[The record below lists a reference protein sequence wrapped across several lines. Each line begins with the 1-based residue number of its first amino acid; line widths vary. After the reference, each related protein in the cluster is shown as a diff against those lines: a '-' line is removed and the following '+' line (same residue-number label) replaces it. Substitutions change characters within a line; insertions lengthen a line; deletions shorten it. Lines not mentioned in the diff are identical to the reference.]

1 MVFKSSI
8 PYRIGLIGG
17 GTDLPFFTNKHGT
30 EVINAS
36 FKAYSHCEIRKI
48 QSPHIFIEINDYK
61 TQVQVDRL
69 PEMVLISRDEF
80 RISLAVLN
88 NFADTVMST
97 GSGLH
102 IKTFSEFAPQTGLGG
117 SSAHLIAVLKACL
130 NYLNLSWSDKQILDK
145 AHLLERDTLS
155 IFGGFQDFYPC
166 LYQGAHHL
174 SKNPG
179 SEIVHRPLDGN
190 FLNNLDLSFYIVE
203 SKGASLGEMELPD
216 LAALKLQKDLAH
228 QAAEAWNNGKHS
240 VFKDLLQMSW
250 NAKSGSQKNMP
261 YVFATKTCGLSKKM
275 NVLAVEKSQE
285 KSFIESNGPAAR
297 KIEWH

>member
-30 EVINAS
+30 EIINAS
-36 FKAYSHCEIRKI
+36 FKAFSHCEIRKI
-48 QSPHIFIEINDYK
+48 QSPHIFIETNDYK
-61 TQVQVDRL
+61 TQVQIDKL

-88 NFADTVMST
+88 NFADLVTSL
-97 GSGLH
+97 GGGLH
-102 IKTFSEFAPQTGLGG
+102 IKTYSEFAPQTGLGG

-130 NYLNLSWSDKQILDK
+130 NYMNLNWDDKQILDT
-145 AHLLERDTLS
+145 AHSIERDTLS

-179 SEIVHRPLDGN
+179 SEIIHRTLDGN
-190 FLNNLDLSFYIVE
+190 FLNELDLSFFIME
-203 SKGASLGEMELPD
+203 SSAVSLGETDLPELNS
-216 LAALKLQKDLAH
+216 LKIQKDLAH
-228 QAAEAWNNGKHS
+228 QAANAWKQGQHS
-240 VFKDLLQMSW
+240 VFKNLLQESW
-250 NAKSGSQKNMP
+250 KAKSQTANLP
-261 YVFATKTCGLSKKM
+261 HVFATKTCGLSKRM
-275 NVLAVEKSQE
+275 NVVAVEKSLE
-285 KSFIESNGPAAR
+285 KPFTESSGHAAR